1 VTIDDSNSEQP
12 GGLDDALAEVGELE
26 AQVEEGAA
34 AAELAILAE
43 AEQAEEA
50 LENLAETVAAEALRA
65 VAEAGSEDEAQE
77 VLEAAALVEA
87 AIEEAEEAV
96 AEEALAEVAAV
107 EEAVAEIEDAVET
120 ELEIA
125 VEAVAEEVELEALK
139 QVVATEAIEGSL
151 AASSEEEALAIL
163 EEGVAVTEAIEEVQE
178 AVALEAVAE
187 SIEVVEELV
196 ADLVDEDED
205 EDEEPYVQ
213 SPYDRPGRWYVIHS
227 YSGYE
232 NKVSSNLKNVVAS
245 RQMED
250 KVFEVVI
257 PMEDVVEFK
266 GGKKVTVQKKVF
278 PGYLLV
284 RCDLDDDTWGAI
296 RNTPGVTGFVGPGTK
311 PTPLS
316 RREVENILQVKL
328 EGTETPTK
336 RSRPRLEY
344 EVDETVRVK
353 EGPFADFSGQIAE
366 INEDQLKLKVLVNIF
381 GRETPVELE
390 FSQVAKL

>member
-1 VTIDDSNSEQP
+1 MSDMTHTE
-12 GGLDDALAEVGELE
+12 
-26 AQVEEGAA
+26 
-34 AAELAILAE
+34 
-43 AEQAEEA
+43 
-50 LENLAETVAAEALRA
+50 
-65 VAEAGSEDEAQE
+65 
-77 VLEAAALVEA
+77 
-87 AIEEAEEAV
+87 
-96 AEEALAEVAAV
+96 AEEALATGDDEEVSGALEAERAESEAAPEEAAMDTSAPEDPIEEVAAEDV
-107 EEAVAEIEDAVET
+107 VAEDV
-120 ELEIA
+120 
-125 VEAVAEEVELEALK
+125 VAEEAPAVGEVAETVAQADEPDLVLD
-139 QVVATEAIEGSL
+139 ATEGQEAQGELGGWGGD
-151 AASSEEEALAIL
+151 EEEEI
-163 EEGVAVTEAIEEVQE
+163 VP
-178 AVALEAVAE
+178 
-187 SIEVVEELV
+187 VE
-196 ADLVDEDED
+196 
-205 EDEEPYVQ
+205 
-213 SPYDRPGRWYVIHS
+213 SPYDRPGRWYVVHT

-232 NKVSSNLKNVVAS
+232 NKVRSNMGNVVAS
-245 RQMED
+245 RGIED
-250 KVFEVVI
+250 RVFEVVI

-316 RREVENILQVKL
+316 RREVENILQVKV
-328 EGTETPTK
+328 EGTEASPK